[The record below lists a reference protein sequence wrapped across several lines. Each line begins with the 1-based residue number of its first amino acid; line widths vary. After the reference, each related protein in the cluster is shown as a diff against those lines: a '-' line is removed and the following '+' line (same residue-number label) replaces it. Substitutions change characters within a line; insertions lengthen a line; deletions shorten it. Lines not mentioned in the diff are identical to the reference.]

1 MPLPRVLRNGKA
13 IQASSPEPGFPV
25 SRMGNKPS
33 IHEIINDIVGAPGGD
48 RSEDWPDDRLDG
60 RLGDQLNDQSDDRS
74 RDSVAVRKKAMDL
87 LARRE
92 HTRTELERKL
102 ESAGFEADVVVA
114 VVEVLGD
121 EGLQSDTRFVESF
134 VQSRINQGKGP
145 ARIRAELNEKG
156 VAESVTDDAIGAV
169 GVDWQALAAEVRQ
182 KKFGRAAPADF
193 KDKSRQ
199 MRFLQYRGF
208 ESDQIHAAVGG
219 ED

>member
-1 MPLPRVLRNGKA
+1 
-13 IQASSPEPGFPV
+13 
-25 SRMGNKPS
+25 MGNKPS
-33 IHEIINDIVGAPGGD
+33 IHEIINDIVGAPGDD
-48 RSEDWPDDRLDG
+48 RSEGRPEDRPDY
-60 RLGDQLNDQSDDRS
+60 RLGDQLNDQPDDRS
-74 RDSVAVRKKAMDL
+74 RDPVAVRKKAMDL

-92 HTRTELERKL
+92 HTRAELERKL

-114 VVEVLGD
+114 VVEALGD

-145 ARIRAELNEKG
+145 ARIRAELHEKG

>member
-1 MPLPRVLRNGKA
+1 
-13 IQASSPEPGFPV
+13 
-25 SRMGNKPS
+25 MGNKPS

-48 RSEDWPDDRLDG
+48 RSEDRPDDRL
-60 RLGDQLNDQSDDRS
+60 NDQPDDRS
-74 RDSVAVRKKAMDL
+74 RDPVAVRKKAMDL

-92 HTRTELERKL
+92 HTRAELERKL

-114 VVEVLGD
+114 VVEALGND
-121 EGLQSDTRFVESF
+121 GLQSDTRFVESF

-145 ARIRAELNEKG
+145 ARIRAELHEKG
-156 VAESVTDDAIGAV
+156 VAESVTDDAIEGA
-169 GVDWQALAAEVRQ
+169 GVDWRALATEVRQ
-182 KKFGRAAPADF
+182 KKFGRAAPADV

>member
-1 MPLPRVLRNGKA
+1 
-13 IQASSPEPGFPV
+13 
-25 SRMGNKPS
+25 MGNKPS

-48 RSEDWPDDRLDG
+48 RSEDRSDDRLN
-60 RLGDQLNDQSDDRS
+60 DQLNDQSDDRS
-74 RDSVAVRKKAMDL
+74 RDPVAVRKKAMDL

-92 HTRTELERKL
+92 HTRAELERKL

-114 VVEVLGD
+114 VVEALGD

-145 ARIRAELNEKG
+145 VRIRAELREKG
-156 VAESVTDDAIGAV
+156 VAESVTDKVIETA
-169 GVDWQALAAEVRQ
+169 GVDWLALAAEVRQ